1 MLNEKEGS
9 LKTQEEEI
17 FQLEIRNKLLHD
29 ALQIQKEENEK
40 QAEKSELQK
49 YINKKLIFRNQ
60 ELIANKIIQEKK
72 LKRKNQKIKSLK
84 SNIGYKANLIENLEE
99 EKLLE
104 REKKEFYLQKVI
116 ELEKELLLFYE
127 KSQKMKSQTAHIEQK
142 LHELKRTLS

>member
-9 LKTQEEEI
+9 LKTQEEQI

-60 ELIANKIIQEKK
+60 ELIANKILQEKK

-99 EKLLE
+99 EK
-104 REKKEFYLQKVI
+104 
-116 ELEKELLLFYE
+116 
-127 KSQKMKSQTAHIEQK
+127 
-142 LHELKRTLS
+142 

>member
-9 LKTQEEEI
+9 LKTQEEQI

-60 ELIANKIIQEKK
+60 ELIANKILQEKK
-72 LKRKNQKIKSLK
+72 T
-84 SNIGYKANLIENLEE
+84 
-99 EKLLE
+99 
-104 REKKEFYLQKVI
+104 EKKKPENQVPQKQHRLQGKPDR
-116 ELEKELLLFYE
+116 KP
-127 KSQKMKSQTAHIEQK
+127 
-142 LHELKRTLS
+142 